1 MSLRIFRLLTVLLIA
16 LSMSVAMAHFMELPA
31 KLRLEGATWLMML
44 QTIYP
49 PAFGTVGAGFE
60 IGAVLS
66 SIALAV
72 FVRRRGSA
80 LAWTILGALCMAAAH
95 AAFWIWVAPV
105 NAVMVPATADNL
117 PANWMA
123 LRDQWEHTHAIRAIL
138 QFLALAFM
146 LASILIETPRRY
158 LGQDPPNIHVA

>member
-1 MSLRIFRLLTVLLIA
+1 LGLRIFRLLTVLLIA
-16 LSMSVAMAHFMELPA
+16 LSMSVAMAHFLELPA
-31 KLRLEGATWLMML
+31 KLRLDGATWLMML

-49 PAFGTVGAGFE
+49 PAFGTAGAGFE
-60 IGAVLS
+60 VAALVF
-66 SIALAV
+66 SIALAI

-80 LAWTILGALCMAAAH
+80 LAWTILGAACMAAAH

-105 NAVMVPATADNL
+105 NAVMVPASAATL
-117 PANWMA
+117 PADWMA

-158 LGQDPPNIHVA
+158 VAPEVAAARAA